1 MTCACGLCYITT
13 DVTIKN
19 LTSNVTVT
27 VLGITKPFKVPVPD
41 ACKDQGLKC
50 PLAPNK
56 MANFTTTL
64 STLPSKVPVT
74 DVSVLYFDAVVCM

>member
-1 MTCACGLCYITT
+1 MASVITT
-13 DVTIKN
+13 DVTIIN
-19 LTSNVTVT
+19 LTSDVTVT
-27 VLGITKPFKVPVPD
+27 VLGITKPFKVPMPD

-56 MANFTTTL
+56 MANFSTTL

>member
-1 MTCACGLCYITT
+1 MTHACGLCYITT

-19 LTSNVTVT
+19 LTSDVTVT

-50 PLAPNK
+50 PLAPNVP
-56 MANFTTTL
+56 ANFTTTL
-64 STLPSKVPVT
+64 MLPSKIPVT